1 MSGRLSVQ
9 VCYALANEQA
19 LVAVELPAGATLGEA
34 IEASGLLRRYPQIDL
49 ETQQVGIFGKL
60 KPLDTVLA
68 DHDRVEIY
76 RPLLVDPKVARQRR
90 VEKTRKAG
98 SIEGRRW
105 RNKGSREGLAGGGAG
120 KSRARANQ
128 TALSAAFIR
137 SDRFRP
143 LQALQP
149 L

>member
-9 VCYALANEQA
+9 VCYALADEQA
-19 LVAVELPAGATLGEA
+19 LIALELPAGTTVHQA
-34 IEASGLLRRYPQIDL
+34 IEASGILQRFPQIDL
-49 ETQQVGIFGKL
+49 STQAVGVFGKL

-76 RPLLVDPKVARQRR
+76 RPLLVDPKVSRQRR

-105 RNKGSREGLAGGGAG
+105 QNKDSR
-120 KSRARANQ
+120 
-128 TALSAAFIR
+128 
-137 SDRFRP
+137 
-143 LQALQP
+143 
-149 L
+149 

>member
-1 MSGRLSVQ
+1 MSARLSIE

-19 LVAVELPAGATLGEA
+19 LITVDLPEGATLQQA
-34 IEASGLLRRYPQIDL
+34 IEASGILQRYPQIDL
-49 ETQQVGIFGKL
+49 GMQKVGVFGKL

-76 RPLLVDPKVARQRR
+76 RPLLVDPKLSRQRR

-105 RNKGSREGLAGGGAG
+105 LNKDSR
-120 KSRARANQ
+120 
-128 TALSAAFIR
+128 
-137 SDRFRP
+137 
-143 LQALQP
+143 
-149 L
+149 